1 MSGGFSVSSPLARRA
16 VASPNF
22 GARRG
27 DARVDMLVLHY
38 TGCPSAESALLWM
51 CSPDSQVSA
60 HYLVD
65 EDGEIVQLV
74 DEAARAW
81 HAGAAFWAGET
92 DVNSRS
98 IGIEIQN
105 AGHADGPPPP
115 YPEAQMEA
123 VVALCRDIAAR
134 HGISPRRVV
143 GHSDVA
149 PERKA
154 DPGEHFPWRRLAD
167 AGAAFWVE
175 PAPPA
180 ATGPV
185 LRRGDA
191 GGDVSALQAGLARVG
206 YGIRETGVFDGATE
220 AVVRAFQRRF
230 RPLKVNGVADA
241 STMMT
246 LERVLMALDKVA

>member
-1 MSGGFSVSSPLARRA
+1 MKVFSVSSPLTREI

-22 GARRG
+22 GERRG
-27 DARVDMLVLHY
+27 DAGIDMIVLHY
-38 TGCPSAESALLWM
+38 TGCPSAEAALLWM

-98 IGIEIQN
+98 VGIEIQN
-105 AGHADGPPPP
+105 PGHLECPPPP
-115 YPEAQMEA
+115 YPDAQMEA
-123 VVALCRDIAAR
+123 VIALCRDIMAR
-134 HGISPRRVV
+134 HGISPLRVV

-154 DPGEHFPWRRLAD
+154 DPGEHFPWRRLAEE
-167 AGAAFWVE
+167 GLAFTVE
-175 PAPPA
+175 PVPPDVHGA
-180 ATGPV
+180 S
-185 LRRGDA
+185 LRPGDA
-191 GGDVSALQAGLARVG
+191 GQKVTRLQAALARLG
-206 YGIRETGVFDGATE
+206 YGIGETGVFDEPTE

-230 RPLKVNGVADA
+230 RPQKVDGVADA
-241 STMMT
+241 STLAT
-246 LERVLMALDKVA
+246 LERVLAALDNVV

>member
-1 MSGGFSVSSPLARRA
+1 MSGFSVSSPLARRA

-22 GARRG
+22 GERRG
-27 DARVDMLVLHY
+27 GAPVDMLVLHY

-65 EDGEIVQLV
+65 EDGEIIQLV

-98 IGIEIQN
+98 VGIEIQN
-105 AGHADGPPPP
+105 PGHLECPLPP
-115 YPEAQMEA
+115 YPDAQMEA
-123 VVALCRDIAAR
+123 VVALCRDIMVR
-134 HGISPRRVV
+134 RGISPLRVV

-149 PERKA
+149 PARKT
-154 DPGEHFPWRRLAD
+154 DPGEHFPWRRLAEE
-167 AGAAFWVE
+167 GLAFMVE
-175 PAPPA
+175 PVPPDVSR
-180 ATGPV
+180 P
-185 LRRGDA
+185 LLCPGDA
-191 GGDVSALQAGLARVG
+191 GEGVSRLQAGLARIG
-206 YGIRETGVFDGATE
+206 YGVEETGVFDGMTE

-230 RPLKVNGVADA
+230 RPLKVDGVADA
-241 STMMT
+241 STMAT
-246 LERVLMALDKVA
+246 LERVLAALDNVA

>member
-1 MSGGFSVSSPLARRA
+1 MSAFSQGSALAARA

-27 DARVDMLVLHY
+27 AGVDMIVLHY

-60 HYLVD
+60 HYLVE
-65 EDGEIVQLV
+65 EDGEILQLV

-81 HAGAAFWAGET
+81 HAGVAEWEGQS

-105 AGHADGPPPP
+105 TGPLEGGLPP
-115 YPEAQMEA
+115 YPEGQVAA
-123 VVALCRDIAAR
+123 VIALCRDIMER
-134 HGISPRRVV
+134 HGIAPFRVV

-149 PERKA
+149 PRRKA
-154 DPGEHFPWRRLAD
+154 DPGEHFPWD
-167 AGAAFWVE
+167 ALGRAGVALWVE
-175 PAPPA
+175 PAPLADPGA
-180 ATGPV
+180 ALGPGCEGEGV
-185 LRRGDA
+185 AELQRGLRRA
-191 GGDVSALQAGLARVG
+191 G
-206 YGIRETGVFDGATE
+206 YGLVASGRYCAETE

-230 RPLKVNGVADA
+230 RPLRVDGIADA
-241 STMMT
+241 STMET
-246 LERVLMALDKVA
+246 LRRVLERLDPAV